1 MTFGVLVALLAV
13 GLNGALGDV
22 VSQPVGYAANFL
34 TTSLF
39 LPEASMSV
47 NLTEELCRER
57 YRISSNVYTADGQYA
72 EDVLTLGG
80 QEFDGFVRFC
90 DLQTDRSQA
99 QSTSDDP
106 VNWFMKLPIDGF
118 FGLKPGGEN
127 AFQRMLPKG
136 RQLTVWIDQKS
147 TEPDNAGV
155 ITFGGKDESHCKT
168 YKTFPSED
176 SDRFSAW
183 ISKAT
188 FNSNTYKNTYSGVF
202 SLQNGTLL
210 VPYEIYSD
218 VYSYFG
224 GQLTYFYCSNYQNPP
239 DLKVTIYGKEY
250 TISLKSLISPYSSS
264 SSSYCSIDLSYSDT
278 DAEDQFV
285 LNRAILNNY
294 CLYLDYD
301 NSIVGLA
308 ERK

>member
-34 TTSLF
+34 TTS
-39 LPEASMSV
+39 
-47 NLTEELCRER
+47 
-57 YRISSNVYTADGQYA
+57 YA

-127 AFQRMLPKG
+127 A
-136 RQLTVWIDQKS
+136 
-147 TEPDNAGV
+147 
-155 ITFGGKDESHCKT
+155 
-168 YKTFPSED
+168 
-176 SDRFSAW
+176 DRFSAW

-239 DLKVTIYGKEY
+239 DLKVTIYGKDY

-264 SSSYCSIDLSYSDT
+264 SSSYLTTNFRNSDT